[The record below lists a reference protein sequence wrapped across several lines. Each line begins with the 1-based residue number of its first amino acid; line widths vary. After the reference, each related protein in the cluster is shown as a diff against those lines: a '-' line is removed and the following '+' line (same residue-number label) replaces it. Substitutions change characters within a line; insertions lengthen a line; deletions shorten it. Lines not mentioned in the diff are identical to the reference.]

1 MNAKVENPSSPFD
14 LVKMILAVAVLLG
27 GIVSYYYFEN
37 ESQLIRVAGVL
48 LSVVLS
54 IVLFMQTRMGK
65 DLWDFIQGSKI
76 EIRKVIWPNRQE
88 TMQTTVAV
96 IGFTVIMGVFFWLLD
111 MFLSWASAGIVS
123 YGGA

>member
-1 MNAKVENPSSPFD
+1 MNAKAENPSSPFD
-14 LVKMILAVAVLLG
+14 LIKMIVAVAILLG
-27 GIVSYYYFEN
+27 GVVAYYYFEN

-48 LSVVLS
+48 LAMVLS
-54 IVLFMQTRMGK
+54 IVLFMMTRMGR
-65 DLWDFIQGSKI
+65 DLWAFIQGSRV

-88 TMQTTVAV
+88 TTQTTIAV
-96 IGFTVIMGVFFWLLD
+96 FGFTLIMGVFFWLLD